1 MATVTIL
8 DKLACI
14 RREIAYR
21 ERVYPRLITN
31 KKMSQAAADRE
42 IAVMKVIEADYSR
55 SAKMH
60 QPELPIDDA
69 IDDVA

>member
-31 KKMSQAAADRE
+31 KKMSQAA
-42 IAVMKVIEADYSR
+42 
-55 SAKMH
+55 MH